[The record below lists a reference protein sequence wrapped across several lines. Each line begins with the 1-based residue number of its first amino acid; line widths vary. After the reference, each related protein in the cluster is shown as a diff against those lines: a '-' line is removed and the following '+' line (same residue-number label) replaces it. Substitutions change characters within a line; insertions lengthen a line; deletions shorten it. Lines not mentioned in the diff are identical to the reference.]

1 MTKYKKFEFI
11 NDSFSKKPFSE
22 DEKILWDAK
31 PQKKAYIINQ
41 VIEQTPFVLIWLLV
55 DIILIFAC
63 LYIAISTPLILLFA
77 IPFFSLHLIPVW
89 SWIKNIKTKYK
100 DWLRTIYYITDKQ
113 IVIQTGI
120 EKIEYISV
128 PFKDILGVSIST
140 SKYDHYFGVADI
152 IFDIKV
158 DDFLNIQRAF
168 LDVTNANEAYTLLQS
183 ILPNLQR

>member
-1 MTKYKKFEFI
+1 MTKYTKFEFI
-11 NDSFSKKPFSE
+11 DCPSLEKPFSE

-31 PQKKAYIINQ
+31 PHKKAYLAHTIMSQIHFIALW
-41 VIEQTPFVLIWLLV
+41 VFIE
-55 DIILIFAC
+55 IILIFAC
-63 LYIAISTPLILLFA
+63 LYEAKSYPIMLIVM
-77 IPFFSLHLIPVW
+77 IPFFSFHLMPVW
-89 SWIKNIKTKYK
+89 LWINNIKSKYN
-100 DWLRTIYYITDKQ
+100 DWLRTVYYITDKQ
-113 IVIQTGI
+113 IVIQSGI

-128 PFKDILGVSIST
+128 PFKDILSVSIST

-168 LDVTNANEAYTLLQS
+168 LDITNANEAYTLLQS